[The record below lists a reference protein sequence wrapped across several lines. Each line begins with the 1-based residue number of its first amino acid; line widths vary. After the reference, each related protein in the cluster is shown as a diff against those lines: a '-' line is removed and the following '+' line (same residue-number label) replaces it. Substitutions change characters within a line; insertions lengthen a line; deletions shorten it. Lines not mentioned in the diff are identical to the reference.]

1 MPTARPAGSRL
12 DVAGRLVFERLVS
25 ERLAPADQVPKS
37 CAILQLHIQHII
49 IVRQCPVE
57 TQRVARS
64 ASFVLF
70 GLAASV
76 AAYDA
81 IPDAR
86 ITTGVQNR
94 LTISHDRVGVVGQNQ
109 TVVLRLHRSADE
121 PVSIR
126 LDDATAKTYAIDR
139 TQPVADT
146 VQTVDGSTVLT
157 FGTGPNSEVF
167 ELALTL
173 KPLTWGYQ
181 DLKVSA
187 SVAQRFTIQAAISQ
201 FVAPLWYV
209 APL

>member
-1 MPTARPAGSRL
+1 MTLAIDQRAP
-12 DVAGRLVFERLVS
+12 VFRKPVF
-25 ERLAPADQVPKS
+25 RKPVF
-37 CAILQLHIQHII
+37 
-49 IVRQCPVE
+49 RQRPVE

-70 GLAASV
+70 GLAACV
-76 AAYDA
+76 VAYDA

-126 LDDATAKTYAIDR
+126 LDDSTVKTYAIDR
-139 TQPVADT
+139 TLPVADT

-157 FGTGPNSEVF
+157 FGTGSNSEVF

-181 DLKVSA
+181 DLKLSA
-187 SVAQRFTIQAAISQ
+187 SVAQRFTVQAAITH
-201 FVAPLWYV
+201 FVAPLW
-209 APL
+209 